1 MAIHDITLS
10 SSMRQSLT
18 ALQQVSQL
26 MARTTERLSSGRKVN
41 SAVDD
46 PSAYFAAQDHTSRA
60 GDLSSRKAYM
70 GEAIQTVN
78 AADAGVS
85 GITTLIEQA
94 KGLAASARSAD
105 TTERAALAAQFD
117 EILGQIDQLASDSSY
132 RGANL
137 LDSGSLTVAFN
148 EDGTSSITI
157 TGFDASSTGL
167 GIAAA
172 AGNWAT
178 DGNIDTAIADLD
190 TALSTLRSESKT
202 LASNLNVI
210 TTRQDFTSSMINTL
224 KTGADNLTLA
234 DTNEETANM
243 LALQVRQQLGITALG
258 LSAQAESSIL
268 NVL

>member
-1 MAIHDITLS
+1 MALNDVTLS

-18 ALQQVSQL
+18 GLQAVSSL

-105 TTERAALAAQFD
+105 TTERAALATQFD
-117 EILGQIDQLASDSSY
+117 DIRDQIDQLASDSSY
-132 RGANL
+132 RGTNL

-148 EDGTSSITI
+148 EDGTSSLTI
-157 TGFDASSTGL
+157 TGFDASASGL
-167 GIAAA
+167 GITAA

-178 DGNIDTAIADLD
+178 DGNIDSAVQDLD
-190 TALSTLRSESKT
+190 SAMSTLRSESKS

-210 TTRQDFTSSMINTL
+210 TARQDFTSSMINTL
-224 KTGADNLTLA
+224 QTGADNLTLA

-243 LALQVRQQLGITALG
+243 LALQVRQQLGITTLG
-258 LSAQAESSIL
+258 LSAQAQQSIL
-268 NVL
+268 NIL

>member
-1 MAIHDITLS
+1 MALNDVTLS

-18 ALQQVSQL
+18 GLQQVSQL
-26 MARTTERLSSGRKVN
+26 MARTTERLSTGLKVN

-105 TTERAALAAQFD
+105 ATERASLAAQFD
-117 EILGQIDQLASDSSY
+117 DIRGQIDQLAGDSSY
-132 RGANL
+132 RGTNL

-148 EDGTSSITI
+148 EDGSSSMTI
-157 TGFDASSTGL
+157 TGFDASASGL

-172 AGNWAT
+172 ANNWAADT
-178 DGNIDTAIADLD
+178 DVDAALADLD
-190 TALSTLRSESKT
+190 AALSTLRSESKA

-210 TTRQDFTSSMINTL
+210 TTRQAFTSDMINTL
-224 KTGADNLTLA
+224 QTGADNLTLA
-234 DTNEETANM
+234 DSNEETANM

-258 LSAQAESSIL
+258 LSAQTEQSIL
-268 NVL
+268 SIL